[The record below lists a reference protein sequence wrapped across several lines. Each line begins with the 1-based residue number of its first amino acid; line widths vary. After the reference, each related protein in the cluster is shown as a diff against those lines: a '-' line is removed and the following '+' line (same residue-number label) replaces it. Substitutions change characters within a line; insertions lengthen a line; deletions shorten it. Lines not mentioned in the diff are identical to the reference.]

1 MKRNSLLFATALLV
15 GMTGCKTHRFKK
27 KPGLAMHLM
36 PLPIN

>member
-15 GMTGCKTHRFKK
+15 GMTGCKNT
-27 KPGLAMHLM
+27 PGLAMHLM